1 MAVRY
6 CVLLFVLG
14 CVDAELCPKQC
25 DCDSDN
31 GLNRATCVDQNIISI
46 EMGVPKGV
54 QVYVLSHNAIT
65 ELDNFCFKAIGY
77 TSLQA
82 LDLSYNLIFWIGLH
96 AFSGLDN
103 LVHLDLSNNRLR
115 YIPSDLFWDTPLL
128 DSLDL
133 SGNIFEDIKNE
144 PLIMHQKL
152 QILNLNGCR
161 IKSLPDRLF
170 NRLPNLKK
178 LDLSENYVMSLSLD
192 VLRPLRK
199 LNRLEFRNDNIKC
212 TPDFVAV
219 ETWIVSREITYTKQC
234 KKKMAKMS
242 EKMVSVV
249 VEKEAVDVN
258 DVWNIT
264 EAKTT
269 LPPELPE
276 KPLTSFEKFDEDF
289 SAFQAFIIGLELG
302 LAIGVVGTYIWLR
315 KFCKCGQL
323 VCTRPERRRQGRRTR
338 RTEGSDMRANLL
350 WSTVINPELE
360 TPPPLRRELSLPER
374 VAVFPPYGLPAAREA
389 ALRPDAVR
397 LPDRAETPP
406 PPYHECRINI

>member
-65 ELDNFCFKAIGY
+65 ELDNFCFK
-77 TSLQA
+77 
-82 LDLSYNLIFWIGLH
+82 
-96 AFSGLDN
+96 
-103 LVHLDLSNNRLR
+103 
-115 YIPSDLFWDTPLL
+115 
-128 DSLDL
+128 
-133 SGNIFEDIKNE
+133 
-144 PLIMHQKL
+144 
-152 QILNLNGCR
+152 ILNLNGCR